1 MYGKKNGNK
10 KFSRVFN
17 IESLY
22 VPSEVSLI
30 KCRKLKI
37 VAGTCEKKCWKELK
51 FSLLFWP
58 EILLD
63 LKTQPI
69 DSCARFF
76 ALTEFEPAQVFRVIH
91 WKFSLVC
98 PTHTE
103 KFEVNSLPRSVSTW
117 RLLVGVCTR
126 FDIALSVSMLFKSVY
141 LPWSRK
147 RRKDVLKSPR
157 WGLFFSAF
165 LCRR

>member
-98 PTHTE
+98 PTPTE
-103 KFEVNSLPRSVSTW
+103 RFEENSLPRSVSTW
-117 RLLVGVCTR
+117 RLLVGVCTLLWYSPVGVHA
-126 FDIALSVSMLFKSVY
+126 FQEC
-141 LPWSRK
+141 LPSLEPKTYK
-147 RRKDVLKSPR
+147 RRFEVPSLGIVL
-157 WGLFFSAF
+157 FSV
-165 LCRR
+165 LV